1 MMSFGQVALSFAK
14 LKHASKLDAESFE
27 IFAMERGYKLRGY
40 YENNTFICMNHF
52 NEEQEEHSISRTLE
66 DNTPS
71 SRYIYSLFYYS
82 ENRAEL
88 LQIQKDLKS
97 YGYSLIDFGKYD
109 TERFGDVAVDIKD
122 ASIKKVTDS
131 FKVYKRGSEIVE
143 VFLTRVGKYSGF
155 EINIC
160 KER

>member
-1 MMSFGQVALSFAK
+1 MSVGQVALSFAK

-27 IFAMERGYKLRGY
+27 IFAMERDYKVEGY
-40 YENNTFICMNHF
+40 YENNTFINMNHF
-52 NEEQEEHSISRTLE
+52 NEEQEEHCVRRILAN
-66 DNTPS
+66 DNPS
-71 SRYIYSLFYYS
+71 QTYIYSLLYYS

-109 TERFGDVAVDIKD
+109 IEEFNQKDFAEVA
-122 ASIKKVTDS
+122 SKKVTDS
-131 FKVYKRGSEIVE
+131 FKIYKRGSDIVE
-143 VFLTRVGKYSGF
+143 VFLTRIGKYSGF
-155 EINIC
+155 EINIG